1 MQLSLPLSGQP
12 SRQQP
17 GPVVFVRHRRARR
30 YILRVLADGTVR
42 VTLPRWGVKRD
53 ALRFV
58 ETSRAWIAQQLTRR
72 QEEAPPPAWAH
83 GTRILINGQ
92 PATLRVEASGDRRRV
107 WCDEVLVGSL
117 LGQRTPDPVSSASS
131 VSADRS
137 SAGVRGLVSRW
148 LQVRARRELPPR
160 LLELAR
166 EHGIRVPR
174 VSIRDQR
181 SRWGACSPTG
191 TITLNWRL
199 VQTPPYVRDY
209 VLLHELMHRRELN
222 HSRRFWRLVAAACP
236 GHAAARRW
244 LRKEGKQL
252 WADGE

>member
-1 MQLSLPLSGQP
+1 VQLSLPLSGQP

-53 ALRFV
+53 ALAFI
-58 ETSRAWIAQQLTRR
+58 ESSRVWIAQQLTRR
-72 QEEAPPPAWAH
+72 QEQTPSPAWTH
-83 GTRILINGQ
+83 GTRILINGER
-92 PATLRVEASGDRRRV
+92 ATLRVEASGDRRRV
-107 WCDEVLVGSL
+107 WCDEVLVGVIS
-117 LGQRTPDPVSSASS
+117 RSPARISSVRSARSVSSADMDLRTF
-131 VSADRS
+131 VSC
-137 SAGVRGLVSRW
+137 W
-148 LQVRARRELPPR
+148 LQARARRELPLR
-160 LLELAR
+160 LQELAR
-166 EHGIRVPR
+166 AHGIIVPR

-181 SRWGACSPTG
+181 SRWGACSLTG

-199 VQTPPYVRDY
+199 IQTPPYVRDY